1 MKATS
6 ASGSVKSVKLAMA
19 GAAVFLLLWS
29 GAAAAAAM
37 AAAMTGALDSP
48 GFWSGFGDGFLALLK
63 LLVSPLYSVALVDTS
78 ADTRLY
84 DAGYYLGVLLFAAF
98 AGFAASPAEPEV
110 AAVERRVDEAR
121 VNRPV
126 QLS

>member
-6 ASGSVKSVKLAMA
+6 TFGLFKSVALA
-19 GAAVFLLLWS
+19 GAGSAAMILLWS
-29 GAAAAAAM
+29 GGAEAASIAASM
-37 AAAMTGALDSP
+37 VDSP

-63 LLVSPLYSVALVDTS
+63 LLVSPIYSVTLVDTS
-78 ADTRLY
+78 AEGRLY
-84 DAGYYLGVLLFAAF
+84 DVGYYLGVLLFATF
-98 AGFAASPAEPEV
+98 AGFSASPAQPVVPQVANRAHEPQ
-110 AAVERRVDEAR
+110 